1 VEPKLA
7 IGLSLE
13 LVALLVN
20 GAVVPA
26 TEHGEIRE
34 RGGAAL
40 GPVTDVMALADSHP
54 AARETAAAVSVM
66 ERPS

>member
-1 VEPKLA
+1 
-7 IGLSLE
+7 
-13 LVALLVN
+13 VN
-20 GAVVPA
+20 GAVVPP

-40 GPVTDVMALADSHP
+40 GPMADVMALSEP
-54 AARETAAAVSVM
+54 NAAAWETAAVVSVV